1 MNTLHRLS
9 IGLERKGKPPKSY
22 IDNCIGA
29 ASCTHSEVGVRRS
42 ARIRNKVLCTAASST
57 SQQSIKAGSSTQK
70 TPRTSCET
78 VLSLNKS
85 DSSTS
90 NHPSKK
96 QKCERVEVQTKEEA
110 PVTEQEL
117 EDTAVILPHKPS
129 HKSIEENEKLLI
141 HKVCTEENAAAQ
153 ENQTPSTI
161 SSEWEETEKHGD
173 HATETEEMDN
183 NNHLLTEISMKPV
196 LENKEDVEKTESP
209 DSNTERKDT
218 MEIDQSPGTS
228 FKIDNSIFLDE
239 DSNQPMP
246 VGKFFGNVEI
256 MQDLPQSVPLLDS
269 VTRREY
275 RRRHFIAKDE
285 EDDEP
290 EDRIAEKTE
299 VKPQVLPPSEN
310 EVQVETETKVN
321 PVLQNASD
329 VMDKC
334 L

>member
-1 MNTLHRLS
+1 M
-9 IGLERKGKPPKSY
+9 
-22 IDNCIGA
+22 
-29 ASCTHSEVGVRRS
+29 
-42 ARIRNKVLCTAASST
+42 
-57 SQQSIKAGSSTQK
+57 
-70 TPRTSCET
+70 TSCET

-129 HKSIEENEKLLI
+129 HKSIEENEKPLT
-141 HKVCTEENAAAQ
+141 HEVCTEENVAAQ
-153 ENQTPSTI
+153 ENQTPSTV
-161 SSEWEETEKHGD
+161 SSEWGETEKHGD

-209 DSNTERKDT
+209 DSDTERKDT

-285 EDDEP
+285 EDEEP

-310 EVQVETETKVN
+310 EVPAETETKVN

>member
-1 MNTLHRLS
+1 MKT
-9 IGLERKGKPPKSY
+9 KQ
-22 IDNCIGA
+22 
-29 ASCTHSEVGVRRS
+29 VGVRRS
-42 ARIRNKVLCTAASST
+42 ARLQNKELCTAASNASK
-57 SQQSIKAGSSTQK
+57 QGIKAGSSTHK
-70 TPRTSCET
+70 TPRTSRET
-78 VLSLNKS
+78 VLSLDKS

-96 QKCERVEVQTKEEA
+96 QKCERVEVPTEEKA

-129 HKSIEENEKLLI
+129 HKSTEQNEKLVI
-141 HKVCTEENAAAQ
+141 NEVCTEVNAAAQ
-153 ENQTPSTI
+153 ENQTPPII
-161 SSEWEETEKHGD
+161 SSEWRGTEKHVE
-173 HATETEEMDN
+173 HAAETEEMDN
-183 NNHLLTEISMKPV
+183 SNRLPTEMSMKTV
-196 LENKEDVEKTESP
+196 LENKEGVEKT
-209 DSNTERKDT
+209 DSLDNDVERRDT

-228 FKIDNSIFLDE
+228 FKVDNSIFLDE

-285 EDDEP
+285 EDEEP
-290 EDRIAEKTE
+290 EDRVADETKGE
-299 VKPQVLPPSEN
+299 PRVLPPSEN
-310 EVQVETETKVN
+310 EVAVGTETKVN
-321 PVLQNASD
+321 PVLQNSPD
-329 VMDKC
+329 VVEKC